1 MTTAAADIAEAWQQ
15 RWPALRLAHLFA
27 TNDESEQGLRWAL
40 LVLECAAAR
49 FGVSDRRVASQKL
62 QFWAESL
69 DAAARGQARH
79 PLLLGRTW
87 PAGYAR
93 LPEFLFGDLEQSRP
107 ETLAQ
112 RFERLERAANAAC
125 SEPAEALVSLTLLAS
140 YYALAE
146 QEQMPLAERPL
157 ALLLGAEESN
167 ARPYHE
173 LSSGLAHALAPRW
186 NAATKATWRGR
197 RGQRVLGLETLY
209 WLGSDLFPEFEA
221 GRLAALRR
229 SWRAWRAA
237 SGLA

>member
-1 MTTAAADIAEAWQQ
+1 MTDAAADIAEAWQQ

-27 TNDESEQGLRWAL
+27 SGGESERGLRWAL

-62 QFWAESL
+62 QFWTEAL

-79 PLLLGRTW
+79 PLLLGQTW
-87 PAGYAR
+87 PAATAR
-93 LPEFLFGDLEQSRP
+93 LPELLHDDLERARP
-107 ETLAQ
+107 ETLQ
-112 RFERLERAANAAC
+112 QRLERLSQAVAQAC
-125 SEPAEALVSLTLLAS
+125 PEPTEALLSLTLLAS

-146 QEQMPLAERPL
+146 QEQLPLAEPPL
-157 ALLLGAEESN
+157 ALLLSGGGADP
-167 ARPYHE
+167 RPYHE
-173 LSSGLAHALAPRW
+173 LSSGLARALAPRW
-186 NAATKATWRGR
+186 NAQPKASWQGR

-221 GRLAALRR
+221 GRLSALRR